1 MFEKRWIKILA
12 FMIALTIISYTLN
25 HWYRLPKYQNG
36 ELAQHFTA
44 TLANKQPFALEELK
58 GQYVLLDFWGSWCGP
73 CRRENPE
80 LVKLYKDFHG
90 LKYNKVSDFEIVS
103 IAVETKED
111 RWRKAIQED
120 SLFWTYHISEFQRF
134 SGPIVTMYGIREIPT
149 KYLLDPDGRILMVN
163 PSFKSLR
170 EFLNQELASAE

>member
-36 ELAQHFTA
+36 ELAQHFKA
-44 TLANKQPFALEELK
+44 TLANKQPFDLEELK

-120 SLFWTYHISEFQRF
+120 SLYWTYHISEFQRF

-170 EFLNQELASAE
+170 EFLNQELASSE